1 MSQDYA
7 QRRREALMR
16 VAASRKGTLDSAART
31 QTQVQGLVPDIS
43 SGYRTLKTLAVVAGG
58 VLVAC
63 TAVRAMRKNSAKL
76 AAGAAAGARA
86 GSPWAALLLQL
97 ATAVAIPL
105 LRRHLSGEPL
115 LPAPDTAP
123 AKHPL
128 GAVGAY
134 LNLPKIDLNPARA
147 FYRWLGLEK

>member
-1 MSQDYA
+1 
-7 QRRREALMR
+7 MR
-16 VAASRKGTLDSAART
+16 VAASRKAMLDSAVRT
-31 QTQVQGLVPDIS
+31 QAQVQGLVPDIS
-43 SGYRTLKTLAVVAGG
+43 SGYRTFKTLASMVGG
-58 VLVAC
+58 ALV
-63 TAVRAMRKNSAKL
+63 
-76 AAGAAAGARA
+76 AGAAARAVRKGAVIGARS
-86 GSPWAALLLQL
+86 GHPWLALLLQL
-97 ATAVAIPL
+97 GTTVAIPL

-128 GAVGAY
+128 GAVGSC